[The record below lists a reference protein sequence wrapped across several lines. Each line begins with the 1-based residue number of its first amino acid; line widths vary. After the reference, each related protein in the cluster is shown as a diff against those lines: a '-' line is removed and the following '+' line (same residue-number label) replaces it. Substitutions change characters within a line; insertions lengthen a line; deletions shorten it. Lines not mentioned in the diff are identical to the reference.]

1 MPPDKTYQ
9 KISIAL
15 FICAILALV
24 ALAILAHYH
33 NLFRLDLFLS
43 RDLQSE
49 GDTEQK
55 RSAIFHFLVFISYFG
70 KPVVAAILVVVSAM
84 IFWSFKYY
92 RETIFCL
99 LTPITSGINAVVKLI
114 VDRPRPSE
122 QLVQIL
128 DRQLDPSF
136 PSGHVVFYTVF
147 FGYLFVTMFIV
158 KKISLWFRITI
169 AIICLSMIITVS
181 ISRVYLGAHWFSDIL
196 GGYLLGF
203 ALLLILLNFYLK
215 PYIKQKTG

>member
-1 MPPDKTYQ
+1 MPGNKIYR

-15 FICAILALV
+15 FICAILALIV
-24 ALAILAHYH
+24 LAILVHYH
-33 NLFRLDLFLS
+33 NVFRLDLFLS

-55 RSAIFHFLVFISYFG
+55 RSLIFHFLVFVSYFG
-70 KPVVAAILVVVSAM
+70 KPVISAILVVGSALV
-84 IFWSFKYY
+84 FWLLKYY
-92 RETIFCL
+92 QETVFCL
-99 LTPITSGINAVVKLI
+99 LTPLAALINAIVKII

-147 FGYLFVTMFIV
+147 FGFIFVTMFMA
-158 KKISLWFRITI
+158 KKISFWLRIMVAT
-169 AIICLSMIITVS
+169 ICLGMIVAIS

-203 ALLLILLNFYLK
+203 ALLLILLNFYLV